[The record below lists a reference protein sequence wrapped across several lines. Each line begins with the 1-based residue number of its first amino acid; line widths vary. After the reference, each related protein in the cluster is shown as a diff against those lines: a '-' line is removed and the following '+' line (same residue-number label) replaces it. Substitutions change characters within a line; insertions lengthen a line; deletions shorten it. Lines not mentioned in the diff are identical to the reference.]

1 MATITGLA
9 TAVPDLDFEKDY
21 RRWALSRLGESRE
34 AKLYDRMAARSGI
47 EHRWSVL
54 SEDDARLDEGVG
66 FYGGAAPS
74 TSARMAIYARE
85 APALALR
92 AIGNLPELG
101 DPTHIVV
108 ASCTG
113 FVAPGIDQI
122 IARRL
127 GLADDIERVLIG
139 FMGCYAAVTALRTA
153 RHIVRSEPGA
163 RVLVVTVELSSLH
176 HADEM
181 DLEPLLMGAQ
191 FGDGAAAAIVTGDGP
206 GLVLGEGVSAAL
218 EDSDE
223 LITWRIGDT
232 GFRMRLSGEVPGRI
246 AAALADPA
254 VQARITGGQ
263 APAEIEGWAVHAG
276 GRSIL
281 DAVEKGLH
289 LAPDALDESREVLR
303 MCGNMSSSTLMFA
316 LERIMR
322 KRPASGVALAFGP
335 GLAMEGFRFGWR
347 AAGGRDAR

>member
-1 MATITGLA
+1 MASITAIA

-21 RRWALSRLGESRE
+21 RRWALARLGESRE

-54 SEDDARLDEGVG
+54 SEDDARLDEGIG
-66 FYGGAAPS
+66 FYGGEPPS
-74 TSARMAIYARE
+74 TAARMGIYARE
-85 APALALR
+85 APELALK
-92 AIGNLPELG
+92 AIAGLPQLG
-101 DPTHIVV
+101 DLTHIVV

-127 GLADDIERVLIG
+127 GLADHLERVLIG

-153 RHIVRSEPGA
+153 RHIVRSQPEA
-163 RVLVVTVELSSLH
+163 RVLVVTVELSTLH
-176 HADEM
+176 HQEEM

-191 FGDGAAAAIVTGDGP
+191 FGDGAAAAIVAAGEP
-206 GLVLGEGVSAAL
+206 GLELGEGVSAAL
-218 EDSDE
+218 EDSEE

-232 GFRMRLSGEVPGRI
+232 GFHMRLSGEVPGRI

-254 VQARITGGQ
+254 VQERITGGR
-263 APAEIEGWAVHAG
+263 APHEIEAWAVHAG

-289 LAPDALDESREVLR
+289 LPPAALDASREVLR

-316 LERIMR
+316 LSRIMR
-322 KRPASGVALAFGP
+322 SKPASGVALAFGP

-347 AAGGRDAR
+347 DAGCQSAR

>member
-1 MATITGLA
+1 MPRIAAIA
-9 TAVPDLDFEKDY
+9 TAVPDLDFEPDY
-21 RRWALSRLGESRE
+21 RRWALARLGESRE
-34 AKLYDRMAARSGI
+34 AKLYERMANRSGI

-54 SEDDARLDEGVG
+54 AEDDARLDEGVG
-66 FYGGAAPS
+66 FYGGDAPG
-74 TSARMAIYARE
+74 TAARMAVYARE
-85 APALALR
+85 APELALK
-92 AIGNLPELG
+92 AIAGLPELG
-101 DPTHIVV
+101 HPTHIVV

-113 FVAPGIDQI
+113 FIAPGIDQI

-127 GLADDIERVLIG
+127 GLGDDVERVLIG

-153 RHIVRSEPGA
+153 RHIVRSEPSA

-176 HADEM
+176 HQEEM

-191 FGDGAAAAIVTGDGP
+191 FGDGAAAAIVTGQEP
-206 GLVLGEGVSAAL
+206 GLAL
-218 EDSDE
+218 EDGISVAFDDSE
-223 LITWRIGDT
+223 DLITWRIGDT
-232 GFRMRLSGEVPGRI
+232 GFHMRLSGEVPLRI

-254 VQARITGGQ
+254 IQGRITGGT
-263 APAEIEGWAVHAG
+263 APDKIAAWAVHAG

-316 LERIMR
+316 LKRIMVR
-322 KRPASGVALAFGP
+322 KPQSGVALAFGP
-335 GLAMEGFRFGWR
+335 GLAMEGFRFGWQD
-347 AAGGRDAR
+347 AG

>member
-1 MATITGLA
+1 MPRIAAIA
-9 TAVPDLDFEKDY
+9 TAVPPLDFEPDY
-21 RRWALSRLGESRE
+21 RRWALGRLGDSRE
-34 AKLYDRMAARSGI
+34 ARLYERMAARSGI

-54 SEDDARLDEGVG
+54 GEEDARLDEGVG
-66 FYGGAAPS
+66 FYGGASPS
-74 TSARMAIYARE
+74 TAARMAIYARE
-85 APALALR
+85 APALALK
-92 AIGNLPELG
+92 AIAGLPDLG
-101 DPTHIVV
+101 APTHLVV

-127 GLADDIERVLIG
+127 GLAGDVERVLVG

-153 RHIVRSEPGA
+153 RHIVRSQPAA

-176 HADEM
+176 HQEEM

-191 FGDGAAAAIVTGDGP
+191 FGDGAAAAIVTAGAAGLAIEDGI
-206 GLVLGEGVSAAL
+206 SAAL
-218 EDSDE
+218 EDSEDM
-223 LITWRIGDT
+223 ITWRIGDT
-232 GFRMRLSGEVPGRI
+232 GFHMRLSGEVPGRI
-246 AAALADPA
+246 AAALADPG
-254 VQARITGGQ
+254 VQARITGGR
-263 APAEIEGWAVHAG
+263 PASEIEAWAVHAG

-289 LAPDALDESREVLR
+289 LAPAALDESREVLR

-316 LERIMR
+316 LKQIMR
-322 KRPASGVALAFGP
+322 REPASGVALAFGP

-347 AAGGRDAR
+347 DAG

>member
-1 MATITGLA
+1 MATLTAIA

-34 AKLYDRMAARSGI
+34 AKLYDRMAQRSGI

-54 SEDDARLDEGVG
+54 TEEDARLDEGVG
-66 FYGGAAPS
+66 FYGGAPPS
-74 TSARMAIYARE
+74 TAARMAIYARE
-85 APALALR
+85 APELALK
-92 AIGNLPELG
+92 AIAGLPELG
-101 DPTHIVV
+101 VPTHIVV

-127 GLADDIERVLIG
+127 GLAETVERVLIG

-176 HADEM
+176 HQEEM

-191 FGDGAAAAIVTGDGP
+191 FGDGAAAAIVTDGAP
-206 GLVLGEGVSAAL
+206 GLALGEGISAAL

-232 GFRMRLSGEVPGRI
+232 GFHMRLSGEVPNRI
-246 AAALADPA
+246 AAALADA
-254 VQARITGGQ
+254 GVQQRITGG
-263 APAEIEGWAVHAG
+263 AVPAEIEGWAVHAG

-289 LAPDALDESREVLR
+289 LPSTALDESREVLR

-316 LERIMR
+316 LGKIMR
-322 KRPASGVALAFGP
+322 RRPASGVALAFGP
-335 GLAMEGFRFGWR
+335 GLAMEGFRFGWSD
-347 AAGGRDAR
+347 AG